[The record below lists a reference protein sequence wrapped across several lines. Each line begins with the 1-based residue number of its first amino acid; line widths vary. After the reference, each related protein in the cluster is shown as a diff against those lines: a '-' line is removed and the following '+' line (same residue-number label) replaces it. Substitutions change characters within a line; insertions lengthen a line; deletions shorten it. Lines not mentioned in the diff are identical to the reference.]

1 MAVNKIKIS
10 TSTRKILNKTKR
22 TLGIQGENM
31 KDVLFFALSEKIDG
45 TAVVEIELPNGVQ
58 SFVELIKV
66 EDGYELPVKSVLTE
80 QAGFVKFQ
88 LRILQNKVE
97 VFKSEIFEL
106 EVKESLN
113 AIYEEPE
120 EYPTWLDKL
129 EDLQTELN
137 NSEKERISNEN
148 ERIESEEARKENF
161 TQMQKSVKGAIS
173 NIKDLTENYNLNATE
188 KTNKFDENYTEKKK
202 AFDDNYSETL
212 KSFNDNAET
221 KYDNYNKNA
230 ENKTSEYNKNNDE
243 KLKTYNDNHTTKITN
258 FDTNAKNK
266 TDEYNSNA
274 SKKLDDYNSND
285 TTKTEKYNENA
296 TTKLSDYNSNA
307 TAKKK
312 EYDTNAENKI
322 VEFNNNAAEKLD
334 EYNQN
339 SESLTNR
346 ISDCE
351 EENERLR
358 NDIKSIALQGEASG
372 ENIHIEDSSNA
383 RCEIEIGGNHQQE
396 TRSGKNRINLG
407 LLGSGTLNGVTYT
420 YNESNQSITFNGT
433 CTKDNTRFIIN
444 DNANIQ
450 TIAKKTTLTAQYLA
464 GSVSNYFT
472 ARIADNEWK
481 HNLLLSL
488 LALNSSNNKVSL
500 TETEDM
506 VGVHIDIKANSGTIF
521 NNFTIQLMLTD
532 EVDTD
537 YEMYGASP
545 SLDYTSPVKSVGN
558 IKNILDMSN
567 AKNGASAG
575 IICTTNADGSYKY
588 KGTATSQYINVWFMG
603 GYATD
608 LPTLFTLEPGT
619 YYINDVSLFE
629 GTTGFANDSSK
640 KIWTFIRAYNVTGV
654 RAPNAVSGNT
664 YDETKYPI
672 IAKIDHE
679 IPWVPYDCGYA
690 KVNIQNKNI
699 APIFNLG
706 TNWKY
711 TDKGIKNTITSAEKE
726 ITKFKLK
733 AGQTIKIGFKLFS
746 KPSQDT
752 TFTWYVNNVS
762 NIISSFGHIDR
773 TTFEL
778 NKIYT
783 RTYTAKEECVIR
795 SKMFGNANNDIFEFQ
810 VWAEYD
816 NLTEYKKYEEQSY
829 LVDVQQPMLEGDKFV
844 KIDEKWYEKHNFDV
858 ISTLNKSNI
867 KVTKSSTSTDTFFR
881 YLLSLNAV
889 NRKEGIGLKIYSTHF
904 INKNS
909 RWARVEG
916 ICGWESGTT
925 FCLGTFNAE
934 YDTEEKV
941 TNFLQNTDV
950 KIYYELAEPILLECT
965 EAQSK
970 VLDEIYNTAH
980 TYKNI
985 TNISAESAEVN
996 PIINVKYLKDT
1007 ETEHNKLQ
1015 AQIDEIKQLLSTTET
1030 SALLLDNIQK
1040 ELESEV

>member
-10 TSTRKILNKTKR
+10 ANTRKVLNKTKEI
-22 TLGIQGENM
+22 LGIQGENM

-161 TQMQKSVKGAIS
+161 TQMQESVKGAIS

-243 KLKTYNDNHTTKITN
+243 KLKAYNDNHTTKITN

-322 VEFNNNAAEKLD
+322 VEFNNNATEKLD

-339 SESLTNR
+339 AESLTNR
-346 ISDCE
+346 VIECE
-351 EENERLR
+351 SENERLR
-358 NDIKSIALQGEASG
+358 NDIKSIALPGEASG
-372 ENIHIEDSSNA
+372 ENIHIEDSSDA
-383 RCEIEIGGNHQQE
+383 RCEIEIDGNQQQD
-396 TRSGKNRINLG
+396 TREGYNKLDSSEFINSTQNGVTLKVNLDG
-407 LLGSGTLNGVTYT
+407 TLTLNGTATADTTFRILRTQKLIVGKENLKVIINQLENAIKTGTIRLVCQDKNYENTIYSQIGTSTFYNNLKEGIT
-420 YNESNQSITFNGT
+420 YNIFS
-433 CTKDNTRFIIN
+433 
-444 DNANIQ
+444 
-450 TIAKKTTLTAQYLA
+450 LV
-464 GSVSNYFT
+464 VS
-472 ARIADNEWK
+472 
-481 HNLLLSL
+481 
-488 LALNSSNNKVSL
+488 
-500 TETEDM
+500 
-506 VGVHIDIKANSGTIF
+506 SGTIC
-521 NNFTIQLMLTD
+521 NNLKLGLVIS
-532 EVDTD
+532 ENKTD

-545 SLDYTSPVKSVGN
+545 SIDYPSKVKSV
-558 IKNILDMSN
+558 
-567 AKNGASAG
+567 NGS
-575 IICTTNADGSYKY
+575 
-588 KGTATSQYINVWFMG
+588 
-603 GYATD
+603 
-608 LPTLFTLEPGT
+608 
-619 YYINDVSLFE
+619 
-629 GTTGFANDSSK
+629 
-640 KIWTFIRAYNVTGV
+640 
-654 RAPNAVSGNT
+654 
-664 YDETKYPI
+664 
-672 IAKIDHE
+672 AKIDIFNKNFIDIDKLKSLNSRNAYE
-679 IPWVPYDCGYA
+679 KYNNVECLKLAGVTQRYNLNCKQNTQYVFQ
-690 KVNIQNKNI
+690 VNIVGYTYTGKLIGQFLI
-699 APIFNLG
+699 A
-706 TNWKY
+706 Y
-711 TDKGIKNTITSAEKE
+711 TDGSASYMQTDGINVGKYSLIS
-726 ITKFKLK
+726 K
-733 AGQTIKIGFKLFS
+733 AGKTVKALVWNG
-746 KPSQDT
+746 
-752 TFTWYVNNVS
+752 Y
-762 NIISSFGHIDR
+762 SSGHFVYID
-773 TTFEL
+773 
-778 NKIYT
+778 K
-783 RTYTAKEECVIR
+783 
-795 SKMFGNANNDIFEFQ
+795 NDIQLDE
-810 VWAEYD
+810 ATT
-816 NLTEYKKYEEQSY
+816 LTNIVQHEEQSY
-829 LVDVQQPMLEGDKFV
+829 LVDVQQPMFKGDTF
-844 KIDEKWYEKHNFDV
+844 IRQDGKWYEKHCVKTEIMSTFPTTNIEVCGTFANFQ
-858 ISTLNKSNI
+858 TNRNI
-867 KVTKSSTSTDTFFR
+867 AF
-881 YLLSLNAV
+881 AV
-889 NRKEGIGLKIYSTHF
+889 VRDDLKITNVRNDILCDKLKAKANSVWDGKENGIQTYLNSNKIAISIPFEDIENFFGEELTTNNYNQAF
-904 INKNS
+904 RKYINDN
-909 RWARVEG
+909 G
-916 ICGWESGTT
+916 P
-925 FCLGTFNAE
+925 F
-934 YDTEEKV
+934 
-941 TNFLQNTDV
+941 
-950 KIYYELAEPILLECT
+950 KIYYKLAEPILLECT

-970 VLDEIYNTAH
+970 VLDEIYSKAH

-985 TNISAESAEVN
+985 TNISAESSEVN
-996 PIINVKYLKDT
+996 PIVSLKYLKDA

-1030 SALLLDNIQK
+1030 SALLVNN
-1040 ELESEV
+1040 LEKDLRMEV